1 MTFSLAANKQL
12 LLREALSFPGLSS
25 VIGGFYISV
34 HLCYSFR
41 KMDYLSAAVQYNFAI
56 SKTKQVMKIII
67 GLITFIAAVSS
78 VKAQLIPV
86 ARSAN
91 TIWADALWIDDNG
104 YLWIPTG
111 QLNRLAA
118 FENGKGKVTF
128 PVVIYKLKINAKPL
142 RN

>member
-1 MTFSLAANKQL
+1 
-12 LLREALSFPGLSS
+12 
-25 VIGGFYISV
+25 
-34 HLCYSFR
+34 
-41 KMDYLSAAVQYNFAI
+41 
-56 SKTKQVMKIII
+56 MKIII
-67 GLITFIAAVSS
+67 GLIAFMAAVSS

-118 FENGKGKVTF
+118 FENGKSKVTF